1 MVEPILP
8 PPMTP
13 QEIHG
18 KKLAAGICGILLGA
32 FGVHKFILG
41 MTTPGLILLVSTLVT
56 CGIAASITGVIGII
70 EGIVYL
76 TQTDEEFHRIYIV
89 GKKEWF

>member
-1 MVEPILP
+1 MVEPTFR

-13 QEIHG
+13 QEING
-18 KKLAAGICGILLGA
+18 KKLAAGLCGLLLGA

-41 MTTPGLILLVSTLVT
+41 MTTPGVILLVVTLIT
-56 CGIAASITGVIGII
+56 CGVGASITGVIGII

-76 TQTDEEFHRIYIV
+76 TQTDEEFYRVYIV